1 MIADSFR
8 PNLFDL
14 GLGVFEPLE
23 LGLVGEILADEEQ
36 RPSSERPG
44 LKGI

>member
-23 LGLVGEILADEEQ
+23 LGLLGGILADEEQ
-36 RPSSERPG
+36 RPRGERPR